1 MWQGVGF
8 SIGIKLSNFLLKTW
22 NHLFCANTSNWNWL
36 EKVTIVC
43 LLLMSRNVSDI
54 STSFW
59 NKNEPEKK
67 KLKRTTKGEKQ
78 QIHTTSDWTHQT
90 QLLSMQLLPIRNIWN
105 PLMAPEKKRAYWHHA
120 TPTDRRR
127 VGWVRILWGRGRVRG
142 GQSDRSHFRNAH
154 TRRWVGSNHVDVF
167 RKGPR
172 KEVEETSIFVWYFDI
187 QSIIGIEASQG
198 EEEEVF
204 ARRGAARP
212 LKARNT

>member
-105 PLMAPEKKRAYWHHA
+105 PLMAPEKKASILTSRNPDRSSSSRLSQNPVGTRAGKRWAEWQVSFSERAHAEVGRVKPRWCLQEGSQEGSGGNFNFRVIFWH
-120 TPTDRRR
+120 PVNNWYRSESGRR
-127 VGWVRILWGRGRVRG
+127 GRGICETG
-142 GQSDRSHFRNAH
+142 CRS
-154 TRRWVGSNHVDVF
+154 T
-167 RKGPR
+167 
-172 KEVEETSIFVWYFDI
+172 T
-187 QSIIGIEASQG
+187 
-198 EEEEVF
+198 
-204 ARRGAARP
+204 
-212 LKARNT
+212 